1 MSWRSDK
8 IPILAFPASTLEAAK
23 RTEDGRL
30 KLLVRFLGLLGPQ
43 GPLPLSTTEEAY
55 GWLPR
60 DDAFPRFLDLF
71 NNRFLQLFFRAWA
84 DAQPVAQA
92 DQPARDRFATYL
104 GAAVGLGSPV
114 FHNLDGIAD
123 AAKLTY
129 AGLLAPQAKAAGRL
143 EQALTGLFGVKAE
156 ITEFVGLWLDLDE
169 NEASRLGTANACLGG
184 DILLG
189 RRVYS
194 VTDKI
199 RIRLVAPDLQAYKR
213 FLPTGGTRHPRCGD
227 DRVLRRARTRLG
239 AGNWRCPAGRV
250 APVRLGEAGRLGWTS
265 WMAPPWSVADDALR
279 ADLRLASTS
288 LSPATN
294 RRITEQ
300 RTLREHAMAEISLEA
315 VTGKLNRVGYDA
327 FMRGLRQAKAAGNRN
342 LELAHWLLHVAQ
354 QDNSDLAL
362 TADHYKLDR
371 ARLIAD
377 LNAAAN
383 GFRRKPRPR
392 CRASPTR

>member
-1 MSWRSDK
+1 MSEADLLAEPWRFDLLALLRAVERDRPDAPRIGDSAAVREDVVALGQN
-8 IPILAFPASTLEAAK
+8 PDLAFPASTLEAAE

-43 GPLPLSTTEEAY
+43 GPMPLSTTEEAY
-55 GWLPR
+55 GWLSR

-84 DAQPVAQA
+84 DAQPAAQA

-114 FHNLDGIAD
+114 FHGLDGIAD

-169 NEASRLGTANACLGG
+169 SEASRLGGANSRLGG

-199 RIRLVAPDLQAYKR
+199 RIRLVAPDLEAYKR
-213 FLPTGGTRHPRCGD
+213 FLPTGELGTRVAAMVEFYIGIELD
-227 DRVLRRARTRLG
+227 WDLELAL
-239 AGNWRCPAGRV
+239 PAGRV
-250 APVRLGEAGRLGWTS
+250 APVRLGETGRLGWTS
-265 WMAPPWSVADDALR
+265 WLAPPWSVADDALR

-288 LSPATN
+288 L
-294 RRITEQ
+294 RRPQT
-300 RTLREHAMAEISLEA
+300 
-315 VTGKLNRVGYDA
+315 DA
-327 FMRGLRQAKAAGNRN
+327 SQTI
-342 LELAHWLLHVAQ
+342 AH
-354 QDNSDLAL
+354 
-362 TADHYKLDR
+362 
-371 ARLIAD
+371 
-377 LNAAAN
+377 
-383 GFRRKPRPR
+383 
-392 CRASPTR
+392 